1 MAIISTSD
9 PGASPA
15 KAWRARST
23 GSGHNSPRQS
33 TVLAGAELFF
43 MSELIT
49 RLIRT
54 TMNIALLKQGP
65 QDMPPGT
72 VALMLA
78 VSFYVVAVCLS
89 FSLGRVPD
97 HALATVLLSISLPAL
112 STAIVLWVCRR
123 SQRWPQTLAALFASG
138 GLLTVLSIP
147 LSAGSSA
154 QPGLLAALAGLTI
167 FVWSFAIDAH
177 IWRHALDVSFAAGL
191 AVAAILFF
199 VSIYFISTIA
209 GTL

>member
-1 MAIISTSD
+1 
-9 PGASPA
+9 
-15 KAWRARST
+15 
-23 GSGHNSPRQS
+23 
-33 TVLAGAELFF
+33 

-72 VALMLA
+72 AALMLA
-78 VSFYVVAVCLS
+78 VSFYVAAVCLS

-97 HALATVLLSISLPAL
+97 HALATVLLGISLPAI
-112 STAIVLWVCRR
+112 STAIVLWVCQR

-138 GLLTVLSIP
+138 GLPTLLSVP
-147 LSAGSSA
+147 LSAGSGG

-177 IWRHALDVSFAAGL
+177 LGRHARPQ
-191 AVAAILFF
+191 
-199 VSIYFISTIA
+199 
-209 GTL
+209 

>member
-1 MAIISTSD
+1 
-9 PGASPA
+9 
-15 KAWRARST
+15 
-23 GSGHNSPRQS
+23 
-33 TVLAGAELFF
+33 

-72 VALMLA
+72 AALMLA
-78 VSFYVVAVCLS
+78 VSFYVAAVCLS

-97 HALATVLLSISLPAL
+97 HALATVLLGISLPAI
-112 STAIVLWVCRR
+112 STAIVLWVCQR

-138 GLLTVLSIP
+138 GLLTLLSIP

-154 QPGLLAALAGLTI
+154 QPGLLAVLVGLNI
-167 FVWSFAIDAH
+167 FIWSFYI
-177 IWRHALDVSFAAGL
+177 
-191 AVAAILFF
+191 VAQFHLHCLMVFF
-199 VSIYFISTIA
+199 SY
-209 GTL
+209 